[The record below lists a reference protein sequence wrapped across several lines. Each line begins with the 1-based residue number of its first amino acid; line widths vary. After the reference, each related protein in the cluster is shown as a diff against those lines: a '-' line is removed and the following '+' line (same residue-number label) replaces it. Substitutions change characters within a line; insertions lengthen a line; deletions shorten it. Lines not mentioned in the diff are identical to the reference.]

1 MEDGIVR
8 NFLPDLAIATLQ
20 YRQQDCLV
28 PKFGGLP
35 WGFPQDLWRNCR
47 ECGQPLALL
56 AQLPH
61 QLPALDLG
69 APKWVL
75 HLFQC
80 TTAGCGTWSHDGGC
94 NAAFALSCDALAEG
108 LTRPP
113 DAATPRPVSAW
124 VGPDRIPIQ
133 DPSMHGEIWITGWRE
148 HEDMVSPHESAAYID
163 PIEFYALPQELQFP
177 HHFDCRL
184 ATKAGGVPY
193 WTGNGPGALPGIP
206 QPPYRYLMQIDSAL
220 VLRGSLPSPSAVG
233 CDVHLAHWNAQ
244 RNAVDKMETLAVPEA
259 NRRENAPWHISQEI
273 LPGDAASEK
282 TGTEDEYFAAFAN
295 FGSDGTAY
303 VFIDRDKSPPDVLL
317 FWNR

>member
-1 MEDGIVR
+1 MR

-20 YRQQDCLV
+20 SRQQESLV

-35 WGFPQDLWRNCR
+35 WGFPKDLWRSCR

-56 AQLPH
+56 AQLPQ

-94 NAAFALSCDALAEG
+94 NAAFVLSCDALAEG

-124 VGPDRIPIQ
+124 AGPDRTPIQ
-133 DPSMHGEIWITGWRE
+133 DPSMHGEVWITGWRE
-148 HEDMVSPHESAAYID
+148 HEDVVSPHESAAYID
-163 PIEFYALPQELQFP
+163 PTEFYALPQELQFP

-193 WTGNGPGALPGIP
+193 WTANGPCALPSIP
-206 QPPYRYLMQIDSAL
+206 QPPYRYLLQIDSAL
-220 VLRGSLPSPSAVG
+220 VLCGPRPSPSTVG
-233 CDVHLAHWNAQ
+233 CDVQLVHWNPQ
-244 RNAVDKMETLAVPEA
+244 RNTVDKTEILRTPEA
-259 NRRENAPWHISQEI
+259 SRRENAPWNISQVILPGNIISQEN
-273 LPGDAASEK
+273 GSE
-282 TGTEDEYFAAFAN
+282 GEYSAAFAN

-303 VFIDRDKSPPDVLL
+303 VFIDREKSPPDLLL

>member
-80 TTAGCGTWSHDGGC
+80 TAAGCGTWSHDGGC
-94 NAAFALSCDALAEG
+94 NAAFVLSCDALAEG

-113 DAATPRPVSAW
+113 DAATLRPVSAW

-184 ATKAGGVPY
+184 ATKAGGVAY

-220 VLRGSLPSPSAVG
+220 VLRGTLPSPSAVG
-233 CDVHLAHWNAQ
+233 CDVQLAHWNVEG
-244 RNAVDKMETLAVPEA
+244 NAVDKTETFAVPEA
-259 NRRENAPWHISQEI
+259 NRRENAPWHISQVI
-273 LPGDAASEK
+273 LPGDAASEE